1 MNKEQK
7 RKVQLQQRI
16 LNESLTFQTMFGA
29 KQKNPNKRGVAG
41 ICKLG
46 YC

>member
-7 RKVQLQQRI
+7 RKAQLQQRT

-29 KQKNPNKRGVAG
+29 K
-41 ICKLG
+41 
-46 YC
+46 